1 MALVASRV
9 LRGEFLL
16 IDIGFFVC
24 VCVCVCGVQM
34 VPDEADDL
42 WLAYNLIAEGD
53 TVLAVTV
60 RKILREAAS
69 GGRDAERVKLKLEIK
84 VEAMDY
90 DKEGSVLRI
99 RGKNILEN
107 EHVKIGAFH
116 TLEIE
121 LHRPFVLRKEITVTL
136 ACSFPWM
143 AESHPSERISSPFT
157 IESLDFRNLPAPT
170 WPPFNLPKSPT
181 TVGVRDLLQFLGRH
195 RISTP
200 KEIHY
205 CSLSRFVAYD
215 FTLNGRAYSL
225 PAPQLEKSSL
235 QLLPYHFDYEAGI
248 EFNILRFKYKRHC
261 TSHRGNK
268 YSCAD
273 ASFVSKN
280 LQEVWD
286 SLALDVLR
294 QASDPTAS
302 ADLGVVLMQEG
313 LASIF
318 LVGKSVTTTRS
329 RIEGSIPRKHGPAVA
344 GYDKALNKFFENVLQ
359 AFLKHIDFKVVR
371 CAVVA
376 SPGFT
381 KDQFHRH
388 LMLEAERR
396 QLRTIIENKSRII
409 LVHTTSGYK
418 HSLREVLDAPNVMNM
433 IKDTKA
439 AQEDSDNFFLPII
452 QVRALKDFFTMLSNE
467 PARACY
473 GPKHVEVAHER
484 MAVQTLLITDELFR
498 NADVVTRKKYVNFV
512 KSVKASGGAAHIF
525 SSMHVS
531 GEQLAQ
537 LTGIAAILR
546 FPLPDL
552 EDIEM

>member
-1 MALVASRV
+1 MKIVRRDFIRDGPGSV
-9 LRGEFLL
+9 K
-16 IDIGFFVC
+16 
-24 VCVCVCGVQM
+24 M
-34 VPDEADDL
+34 VPEEADDL
-42 WLAYNLIAEGD
+42 WLAYNLISEGD
-53 TVLAVTV
+53 SVLAVTV
-60 RKILREAAS
+60 RKVLREAAS

-84 VEAMDY
+84 VEGIEY

-116 TLEIE
+116 TLEVE
-121 LHRPFVLRKEITVTL
+121 LHRPFLLRKEI
-136 ACSFPWM
+136 
-143 AESHPSERISSPFT
+143 
-157 IESLDFRNLPAPT
+157 
-170 WPPFNLPKSPT
+170 
-181 TVGVRDLLQFLGRH
+181 
-195 RISTP
+195 
-200 KEIHY
+200 
-205 CSLSRFVAYD
+205 
-215 FTLNGRAYSL
+215 
-225 PAPQLEKSSL
+225 
-235 QLLPYHFDYEAGI
+235 
-248 EFNILRFKYKRHC
+248 
-261 TSHRGNK
+261 
-268 YSCAD
+268 
-273 ASFVSKN
+273 
-280 LQEVWD
+280 WD
-286 SLALDVLR
+286 SVTLDVLH

-302 ADLGVVLMQEG
+302 ADLAVVLMQEG
-313 LASIF
+313 LAHIL

-329 RIEGSIPRKHGPAVA
+329 RVETSIPRKHGPAVA
-344 GYDKALNKFFENVLQ
+344 GYDKALNKFFDNVLMS
-359 AFLKHIDFKVVR
+359 FLKHVDFNVVR
-371 CAVVA
+371 CAVIA

-388 LMLEAERR
+388 LMLEAERKS
-396 QLRTIIENKSRII
+396 LRSIIENKSRIV

-439 AQEDSDNFFLPII
+439 AQE
-452 QVRALKDFFTMLSNE
+452 VRALKDFFAMLSND

-484 MAVQTLLITDELFR
+484 LAVQTLLITDELFR
-498 NADVVTRKKYVNFV
+498 NSDIPTRQRYVNLV
-512 KSVKASGGAAHIF
+512 DSVKNSGGTTHIF